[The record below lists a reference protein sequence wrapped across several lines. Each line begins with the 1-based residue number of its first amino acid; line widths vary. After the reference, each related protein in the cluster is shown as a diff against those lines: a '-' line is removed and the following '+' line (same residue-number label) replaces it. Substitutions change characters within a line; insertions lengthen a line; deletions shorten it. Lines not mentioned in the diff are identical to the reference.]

1 MTLKQRITD
10 DMKAAMR
17 ARDQQG
23 LEAIRM
29 LRAAI
34 QRREVDERTELD
46 DREVLAVI
54 QKLIKQGQESV
65 EQFRRGGREDLAQ
78 REEHMIERLR
88 GYLPEP
94 LTDAELDALVDEA
107 IAETGASGP
116 KDMGAVMGR
125 LRDRV
130 QGRAEMGQVSTR
142 VKARLSG

>member
-1 MTLKQRITD
+1 MTLKERITE

-23 LEAIRM
+23 LEAIRL

-46 DREVLAVI
+46 DSEVLSVV
-54 QKLIKQGQESV
+54 QKLIKQGQESI
-65 EQFRRGGREDLAQ
+65 EQFRRGNREDLAG

-94 LTDAELDALVDEA
+94 LSDAELDAMIDEA
-107 IAETGASGP
+107 IGETGAAGIR
-116 KDMGAVMGR
+116 DMGAVMGR
-125 LRDRV
+125 LRNRV
-130 QGRAEMGQVSTR
+130 QGRADMAQVSTR
-142 VKARLSG
+142 VKARLGA